1 LEQKVILFFLSI
13 FLEYRIE
20 GDSRAL
26 RVSFSRERNGSE
38 EDSERS
44 RSRSKKLLELLE
56 VKRFE
61 GKRALCR
68 IVLLQRLFTR
78 LRERYK
84 VLLEKQ
90 MEVSQNNTSQCFSQ
104 SEDILRESNSAKILE
119 REGKQI

>member
-1 LEQKVILFFLSI
+1 
-13 FLEYRIE
+13 
-20 GDSRAL
+20 
-26 RVSFSRERNGSE
+26 VSFSRERNGSE

-61 GKRALCR
+61 GRNAHFVEPYSYNGALQDC
-68 IVLLQRLFTR
+68 VKD
-78 LRERYK
+78 K

-104 SEDILRESNSAKILE
+104 SEDILSESNSAEI
-119 REGKQI
+119 